1 MKTGR
6 VLDLLGRE
14 VFSTKVA
21 RDESGKASR
30 ARVKRRTVRAYGI
43 PHVSVRP
50 DGERPDV
57 TSDGVVREREK
68 RVLHETVG
76 FAQMRHDL
84 VEGPEVDKIDVPV
97 AASHP
102 AGEAQVLSERNR

>member
-6 VLDLLGRE
+6 LFDLFRRE
-14 VFSTKVA
+14 VFL
-21 RDESGKASR
+21 
-30 ARVKRRTVRAYGI
+30 RAYGI

-57 TSDGVVREREK
+57 TFDGVVREGEK
-68 RVLHETVG
+68 RILRATVG

-84 VEGPEVDKIDVPV
+84 VEGPEVDKIWVRV